1 MPDFE
6 VLDLSEPFRLSKETI
21 DQLVENC
28 KASMEAAIREALEGK
43 EFKIGDYL
51 EFMYLIDF
59 ENGEIESGIPPN
71 QTLN

>member
-1 MPDFE
+1 MPSIE
-6 VLDLSEPFRLSKETI
+6 ILDLEEPFRLSQATI
-21 DQLVENC
+21 EELIANC

-59 ENGEIESGIPPN
+59 QNGEIESEIPPN